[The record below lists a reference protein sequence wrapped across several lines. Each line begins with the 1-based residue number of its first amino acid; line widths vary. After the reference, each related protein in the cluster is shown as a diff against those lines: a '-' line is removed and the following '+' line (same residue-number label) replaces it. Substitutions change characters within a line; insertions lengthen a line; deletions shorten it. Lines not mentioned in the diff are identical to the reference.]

1 MSDQAPGFQPPP
13 AQLPAWVN
21 GGMAIWGTALLSLA
35 LLALAGGFLWLEYRQ
50 NRHTEIEHCAL
61 YARTLEAQ
69 TNQTLGT
76 ANLALQGLARSLG
89 ASDSPSPEGAA
100 SSRLL
105 SQTLP
110 GLPFVRS
117 FSLLDENGR
126 VIASSNP
133 TNLDLQLDLL
143 RLSHKPEI
151 ISGSARLGDVQQG
164 RDLNELP
171 AHPTAGQAD
180 GKPGITAA
188 TRASSYFVPMTL
200 SLVGNRAPLHLVAAL
215 NPDYFANLFERQL
228 GSGQHQAALL
238 SLSGQLIASRVQPVR
253 EPGSMLAGH
262 TVFRDHLPG
271 RERASYESEQG
282 LDPSPALGA
291 FELARDHPW
300 VVVVELPSGLLMNQ
314 LFQSAR
320 VVGLS
325 LAAGL
330 AVMAALGAM
339 AWRALGAYDLARREL
354 QTAHR
359 HLATKEREQSLLI
372 HNVQELMFRTDP
384 EGLLQFVNHADFL
397 SSKDQAPMLGRRF
410 SELIDP
416 RDQARARSLFHT
428 GSGFLNLPIAL
439 RLLPQQGRQRVL
451 EVTVTPVRQDN
462 GQIHGFVGFAI
473 DVTEREDAR
482 QRLQAQLDFTARL
495 IDVCPI
501 PIFAK
506 DQQLRFVMVNQAWS
520 EMSGVDKNL
529 ALGRK
534 LSELRPA
541 GVARKPEELD
551 ARLLREGGSE
561 QLEIHER
568 GRDYLT
574 HRTVFTDAQ
583 GRTAGVLG
591 SAIDVSR
598 FVEAERQIREARD
611 AAERTNKMKSEFVA
625 NMSHEL
631 RTPLQSII
639 GFSELGLNR
648 SGEHPKLQ
656 DMFARIHTAGQRM
669 QDLVDP
675 LLDLSHV
682 ESTQGQL
689 KLEIQDLRPLLLEL
703 HKEMQGRAQP
713 REVLLALQLPPEQ
726 PLMAAINP
734 PRLQQALRNV
744 LDNALRFAPSGSTV
758 DVQVRREPAGLCIS
772 VHDQGPGIPEAEL
785 ESVFQP
791 FVQGS
796 NHKPG
801 SGGTGLGLT
810 IARKIMHAHGGTL
823 NAHNH
828 AQGGCL
834 FEFWL
839 PPA

>member
-1 MSDQAPGFQPPP
+1 MRRSMRDQAPGSKRPPE
-13 AQLPAWVN
+13 QLPAWVH
-21 GGMAIWGTALLSLA
+21 GGMAIWGTVVLSLA
-35 LLALAGGFLWLEYRQ
+35 LVLLAGGFLWLEYRQ
-50 NRHTEIEHCAL
+50 NRQTETEHCAL

-76 ANLALQGLARSLG
+76 ASLALQGLARSLG
-89 ASDSPSPEGAA
+89 ASDSPSPGGTAT
-100 SSRLL
+100 SRLL

-117 FSLLDENGR
+117 FSLLDESGR

-133 TNLDLQLDLL
+133 ANLDLQLDLQGL
-143 RLSHKPEI
+143 QASPEHSH
-151 ISGSARLGDVQQG
+151 GQAQLGEVLPG
-164 RDLNELP
+164 RDLNELRLSRANAP
-171 AHPTAGQAD
+171 AAATAG
-180 GKPGITAA
+180 PSA
-188 TRASSYFVPMTL
+188 TYLVPMTL
-200 SLVGNRAPLHLVAAL
+200 NLVGNRAPLHLVAAL

-238 SLSGQLIASRVQPVR
+238 SLQGQLIASRTPAPL
-253 EPGSMLAGH
+253 EPGSRLSTH
-262 TVFRDHLPG
+262 TVFRHFLPG
-271 RERASYESEQG
+271 RERANYRSEQG
-282 LDPSPALGA
+282 LDQQPALGA

-300 VVVVELPSGLLMNQ
+300 VVVVELPSRLLMAQ
-314 LFQSAR
+314 LGQSAQ

-325 LAAGL
+325 LAGGL
-330 AVMAALGAM
+330 ALMAALGAM

-359 HLATKEREQSLLI
+359 HLAAKEREQGLLI

-384 EGLLQFVNHADFL
+384 DGQLQFVNHDDFL
-397 SSKDQAPMLGRRF
+397 GGKDQEPVLGRRF
-410 SELIDP
+410 ADLIDP
-416 RDQARARSLFHT
+416 RDQVRARSLFHT

-462 GQIHGFVGFAI
+462 GQIRGFVGFAI

-541 GVARKPEELD
+541 SAAQKPEELD

-611 AAERTNKMKSEFVA
+611 AAERTNKMKTEFVA

-648 SGEHPKLQ
+648 SGEQPKLQ

-682 ESTQGQL
+682 EGTLGQL
-689 KLEIQDLRPLLLEL
+689 KLENQDLRPLLQEL
-703 HKEMQGRAQP
+703 HSEMQALALP
-713 REVLLALQLPPEQ
+713 REILLTLQLPPDQ

-744 LDNALRFAPSGSTV
+744 LENALRYAPSGSSV
-758 DVQVRREPAGLCIS
+758 DVQVRREPAGLCIA

-796 NHKPG
+796 KHKPG

-810 IARKIMHAHGGTL
+810 IARRILHAHGGTL
-823 NAHNH
+823 SAHNH